1 MTATEKKVPAMI
13 WRCRDRLFDLSKPL
27 IMGIVNAT
35 PDSFSDGGE
44 HNGLQA
50 AVAWGRKLAR
60 EGADILDVGG
70 ESTRPGAAE
79 VSVEEE
85 IERVVPVV
93 RALAREGFAVS
104 VDTSKPEVMSAALE
118 AGACILND
126 IRAFELPGAL
136 DVAAASQAGLVIMHM
151 QGTPQTMQDEPNYE
165 DLLGEIEAYL
175 RARERALIERGVR
188 QEQICWDAGF
198 GFGKTLEHNFSILK
212 HTERFAASGRPY
224 LMGLSRKSSLGAVT
238 NQKDPSKRVVSSVA
252 GALLAVERGAQI
264 VRVHDVRETREAF
277 DVWQALRVAR

>member
-1 MTATEKKVPAMI
+1 MTATEKKVPATI

-35 PDSFSDGGE
+35 PDSFSDGGA

-50 AVAWGRKLAR
+50 AVAWGRKLAQ

-93 RALAREGFAVS
+93 RELARDGLAVS
-104 VDTSKPEVMSAALE
+104 VDTSKPEVMAAALD

-136 DVAAASQAGLVIMHM
+136 DVAAASAAGLVIMHM
-151 QGTPQTMQDEPNYE
+151 QGTPQTMQDKPNYE
-165 DLLGEIEAYL
+165 DLLGEIETYL
-175 RARERALIERGVR
+175 RGRESALIERGVR
-188 QEQICWDAGF
+188 KDQICWDAGF
-198 GFGKTLEHNFSILK
+198 GFGKTLEHNFSILR

-238 NQKDPSKRVVSSVA
+238 NQKDPSKRIVSSVA

-277 DVWQALRVAR
+277 DVWQALRSAR